1 MHQEEAL
8 LGSNAMVSWLDRG
21 QWASTKDIAIAIAT
35 ELGALVEDVSFVKH
49 FLEAYLIR
57 FFHQHHCVLASGRHE
72 LLFSETKLQLWSWR
86 LEDCSKRVDLIHHVW
101 LCLDGLPL
109 QAWDDYTVAQPI
121 GQGCSIDYI
130 ETVSK
135 LNTDGEVLGVWAGPI
150 APVRRLSWELE
161 AVRHL
166 PMK

>member
-1 MHQEEAL
+1 MSAMHQEEAL

-72 LLFSETKLQLWSWR
+72 LLFSETKLQLWSSPEDR
-86 LEDCSKRVDLIHHVW
+86 LRVDLIHHVW
-101 LCLDGLPL
+101 LCWMAAAAMGRLHRQTLSGRLLHRLHRDGL
-109 QAWDDYTVAQPI
+109 
-121 GQGCSIDYI
+121 
-130 ETVSK
+130 K
-135 LNTDGEVLGVWAGPI
+135 LNTDGECLWRWGQ
-150 APVRRLSWELE
+150 
-161 AVRHL
+161 
-166 PMK
+166 